1 MDTLV
6 FFLLKSATII
16 GLFVLVYGICL
27 QKETLF
33 KANRYFLIGGL
44 ISAICIP
51 LVTITKIVYVAP
63 VTLEGTIL
71 NNITPIAEQG
81 FQPNWWLVAL
91 TIYSIG
97 VAIVGGR
104 FVIQLLSLKRF
115 ILKKNSLNKV
125 GINYIK
131 VQDNIAPFS
140 FLNYI
145 IYNPSLHSSNEL
157 ALILKH
163 EEIHVKQ
170 YHTLDVILANLLITL
185 QWFNPLAWVYKN
197 NIEQNLEFLADCS
210 TVDTSICKRDYQ
222 LAMVRTSAR
231 NSYPEITTNFYQSFI
246 KKRIIML
253 NKSASN
259 RKSLWKM
266 SLIAPLLLGFIF
278 TFNVKTIAQEH
289 SAVSETQSIAST
301 SSNIVSYESE
311 SPKTELITIT
321 QRSKATSSR
330 ELVEFVVMNVSTKE
344 DLKTIED
351 KFLTYDAKV
360 NFKNIKRDGNRIT
373 ALKLVINYKEDS
385 QNYAFKN
392 TKGIQAFSIQLDTK
406 EQKVTIKQHSE
417 PALNVDS
424 TISHSTHIKDNS
436 KEVIVISDNAN
447 HVGNNH
453 NVIEIK
459 TDQDDQDIVYY
470 INEKVVTKANVD
482 ALQPD
487 HIASVNV
494 VKNDGTG
501 EVRIILKDGNA
512 KPNVVSKD
520 ITYFIDGKISS
531 KEKVDALDK
540 DSIER
545 VDVTKNNNT
554 GEVRVTLK
562 KG

>member
-104 FVIQLLSLKRF
+104 FVLQLLSLKRF
-115 ILKKNSLNKV
+115 ILKKNSLNKD

-131 VQDNIAPFS
+131 VKDNIAPFS

-170 YHTLDVILANLLITL
+170 YHTLDVILANLLISF

-453 NVIEIK
+453 NVIEVK

>member
-104 FVIQLLSLKRF
+104 FVLQLLSLKRF
-115 ILKKNSLNKV
+115 ILKKNSLNKD

-131 VQDNIAPFS
+131 VKDNIAPFS

-170 YHTLDVILANLLITL
+170 YHTLDVILANLLISF

-501 EVRIILKDGNA
+501 EVRIILKDGNT

-520 ITYFIDGKISS
+520 ITHFIDGKISS

>member
-6 FFLLKSATII
+6 FFLLKSASII

-33 KANRYFLIGGL
+33 KANRYFLLAGL
-44 ISAICIP
+44 VSAICIP
-51 LVTITKIVYVAP
+51 FITITKIIYVSP
-63 VTLEGTIL
+63 ITTNGTIF
-71 NNITPIAEQG
+71 NEITPIAEQG

-91 TIYSIG
+91 TIYLIG

-104 FVIQLLSLKRF
+104 FSIQLLSLKRF
-115 ILKKNSLNKV
+115 ILNKNSLNKN

-145 IYNPSLHSSNEL
+145 IYNPKLHSPSEL

-163 EEIHVKQ
+163 EEVHVKQ

-197 NIEQNLEFLADCS
+197 NIEQNLEFLADYR
-210 TVDTSICKRDYQ
+210 TVENNSCKRDYQ

-259 RKSLWKM
+259 RKNLWKM
-266 SLIAPLLLGFIF
+266 SFIAPLLLGFIF
-278 TFNVKTIAQEH
+278 TFNVKTIAQEQP
-289 SAVSETQSIAST
+289 AVSDTYTSANVFTIAEKETKALP
-301 SSNIVSYESE
+301 E
-311 SPKTELITIT
+311 KELVTIT
-321 QRSKATSSR
+321 QISSATSNR

-344 DLKTIED
+344 DLKSITE
-351 KFLTYDAKV
+351 KFSKYDAKV
-360 NFKNIKRDGNRIT
+360 NFKNLKRDDERIT
-373 ALKLVINYKEDS
+373 ALKVTIDYDNES
-385 QNYAFKN
+385 QNYVFKN
-392 TKGIQAFSIQLDTK
+392 KDGIQAFSIQLDTK

-417 PALNVDS
+417 PALNVDN
-424 TISHSTHIKDNS
+424 TISHSTHFKNNS
-436 KEVIVISDNAN
+436 KEVIVISNNAN

-453 NVIEIK
+453 NDIEIK

-470 INEKVVTKANVD
+470 INEKVATKANVD
-482 ALQPD
+482 ELQPD

-501 EVRIILKDGNA
+501 EVRIILKDGNT

>member
-104 FVIQLLSLKRF
+104 FVLQLLSLKRF
-115 ILKKNSLNKV
+115 ILKKNSLNKD

-131 VQDNIAPFS
+131 VKDNIAPFS

-145 IYNPSLHSSNEL
+145 IYNPSLHSTNEL

>member
-104 FVIQLLSLKRF
+104 FVLQLLSLKRF
-115 ILKKNSLNKV
+115 ILKKNSLNKD

-131 VQDNIAPFS
+131 VKDNIAPFS

-170 YHTLDVILANLLITL
+170 YHTLDVILANLLISF

-501 EVRIILKDGNA
+501 EVRIILKDGNT

>member
-104 FVIQLLSLKRF
+104 FVLQLLSLKRF
-115 ILKKNSLNKV
+115 ILKKNSLNKD

-131 VQDNIAPFS
+131 VKDNIAPFS

-501 EVRIILKDGNA
+501 EVRIILKDGNT

>member
-104 FVIQLLSLKRF
+104 FVIQLFSLKRF
-115 ILKKNSLNKV
+115 ILKKNSLNKD

-131 VQDNIAPFS
+131 VKDNIAPFS

-170 YHTLDVILANLLITL
+170 YHTLDVILANLLISF

>member
-44 ISAICIP
+44 ISATCIP

-63 VTLEGTIL
+63 VTLEGAIL

-115 ILKKNSLNKV
+115 ILKKNSLNKN

-301 SSNIVSYESE
+301 SSNIESSESE

-351 KFLTYDAKV
+351 KFSTYDAKV

-373 ALKLVINYKEDS
+373 ALKLVINYKDDS

-406 EQKVTIKQHSE
+406 AQKITIKQHSE

-540 DSIER
+540 DRIER

>member
-1 MDTLV
+1 
-6 FFLLKSATII
+6 
-16 GLFVLVYGICL
+16 
-27 QKETLF
+27 
-33 KANRYFLIGGL
+33 
-44 ISAICIP
+44 
-51 LVTITKIVYVAP
+51 
-63 VTLEGTIL
+63 
-71 NNITPIAEQG
+71 
-81 FQPNWWLVAL
+81 
-91 TIYSIG
+91 
-97 VAIVGGR
+97 
-104 FVIQLLSLKRF
+104 
-115 ILKKNSLNKV
+115 
-125 GINYIK
+125 
-131 VQDNIAPFS
+131 
-140 FLNYI
+140 
-145 IYNPSLHSSNEL
+145 
-157 ALILKH
+157 
-163 EEIHVKQ
+163 
-170 YHTLDVILANLLITL
+170 
-185 QWFNPLAWVYKN
+185 
-197 NIEQNLEFLADCS
+197 
-210 TVDTSICKRDYQ
+210 
-222 LAMVRTSAR
+222 
-231 NSYPEITTNFYQSFI
+231 
-246 KKRIIML
+246 ML

-301 SSNIVSYESE
+301 SSNIESSESE

-360 NFKNIKRDGNRIT
+360 NFKNIKRNGNRIT
-373 ALKLVINYKEDS
+373 ALNLVINYKEDS

-501 EVRIILKDGNA
+501 EVRIILKDGNP